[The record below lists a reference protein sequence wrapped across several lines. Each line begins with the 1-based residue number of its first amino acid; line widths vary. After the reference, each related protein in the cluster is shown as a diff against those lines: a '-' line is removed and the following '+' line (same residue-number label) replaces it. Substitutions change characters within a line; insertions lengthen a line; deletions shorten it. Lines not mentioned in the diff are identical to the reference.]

1 MESKLV
7 EISAAFSNRYS
18 GWILWNL
25 FLAFIPMVLSFWL
38 FRRSHRKGSRS
49 GPWWIVFVV
58 YIAFL
63 PNAPYLLTDIIH
75 LIRAVRH
82 GFSIVA
88 LSLAFIPLHVFAIL
102 AGFETYVVSL
112 LNQGEYLRKQ
122 GARQYIFWTELLTHA
137 LCALGVFMGRF
148 RRYNSWDLV
157 VDPDMILEQT
167 LDDLTSK
174 RPLLVIGVMFIA
186 LAVLYWVMKQVTLG
200 LILRWRYARGG
211 KEIEL

>member
-1 MESKLV
+1 MESKLG
-7 EISAAFSNRYS
+7 EISAAFSNQYS

-25 FLAFIPMVLSFWL
+25 FLAFVPMVLSFWL
-38 FRRSHRKGSRS
+38 FRRRKGSRS
-49 GPWWIVFVV
+49 GIWWLVFAI

-82 GFSIVA
+82 GFSIIA
-88 LSLAFIPLHVFAIL
+88 IALAFIPLHIVAIL

-122 GARQYIFWTELLTHA
+122 GARQYILWTELLTHA
-137 LCALGVFMGRF
+137 LCSLGVFMGRF

-157 VDPDMILEQT
+157 LDPNIIVEQT

-174 RPLLVIGVMFIA
+174 RSLLVIAVTFVVIT
-186 LAVLYWVMKQVTLG
+186 VLYWLMKQITLG
-200 LILRWRYARGG
+200 LVLRWRYARVG